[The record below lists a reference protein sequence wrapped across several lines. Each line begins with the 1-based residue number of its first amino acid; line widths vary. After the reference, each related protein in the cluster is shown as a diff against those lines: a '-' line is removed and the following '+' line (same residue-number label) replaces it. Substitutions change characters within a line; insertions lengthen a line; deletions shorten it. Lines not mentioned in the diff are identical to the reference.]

1 MFQVVPDGQHI
12 KIVDLPDGT
21 HTLVIDKVTPKDA
34 GEYEVIASNNQGV
47 SSSKGSLDVAGKG
60 QSGLPEERPAF
71 LSPMRDVSVE
81 EGQPLVLSVS
91 FVGNPIPDVSW
102 TKDGEPVEP
111 SEKVMITCDGK
122 KVGLQ
127 IDPASLSDAGEYTC
141 RLVSPLGE
149 DTTSGKASVRKVFQ
163 EPSFTQKFTDLQQL
177 PTFDAKFPARVDGI
191 PRPDVS
197 WYFNDKPI
205 LHDTDKY
212 KIKRDGDACCLYVRD
227 CTPADTGRY
236 RCKAVNRQGEAECV
250 ANLDI
255 VDKM

>member
-1 MFQVVPDGQHI
+1 M
-12 KIVDLPDGT
+12 PDGT
-21 HTLVIDKVTPKDA
+21 HALVIDKVKPEDA
-34 GEYEVIASNNQGV
+34 GEYEVIASNNQGSV
-47 SSSKGSLDVAGKG
+47 ACKGNLDVAGKG

-81 EGQPLVLSVS
+81 EGQPLVLSAP
-91 FVGNPIPDVSW
+91 FVGNPIPDVNW
-102 TKDGEPVEP
+102 TKDGEPIKP
-111 SEKVMITCDGK
+111 SDNAMATCDGK

-127 IDPASLSDAGEYTC
+127 INPASLKDAGVYGC

-149 DTTSGKASVRKVFQ
+149 DNTSAKATVRKVFQ
-163 EPSFTQKFTDLQQL
+163 EPTFTQKFTDLQQL

-191 PRPDVS
+191 PRPDVT

-205 LHDTDKY
+205 LNDTDKY

-227 CTPADTGRY
+227 CTPADAGRY
-236 RCKAVNRQGEAECV
+236 KCRAFNKQGEAECA
-250 ANLDI
+250 ANLEV